1 MSAFNALV
9 AEAEPDRRALLVA
22 WLNTGKDIRLVGEG
36 GTFLEACHT
45 NGENARVDLIV
56 ANMDQCDM
64 ASMRT
69 WTLVKATY
77 PLARVL
83 AITAGRREWCLEAIL
98 LASFTAIRSDEL
110 QRDLFLEMA
119 NQALVHG
126 IPPSNWV
133 LGRLKPLL
141 GSVPEVTVVKL
152 GDLSVDLVR
161 GRVHIG
167 PIPMALTDLE
177 YAVLSYLAQNSNR
190 PVGSQELLERV
201 WQVHP
206 GQGGTR
212 DQVKSLI
219 RRVRRKLAQAGNGRW
234 IIRNVRGEGY
244 QLHGEV
250 SPQEIVGSLSASR
263 ERVAPE

>member
-9 AEAEPDRRALLVA
+9 VDAEPDRRVLLVA
-22 WLNTGKDIRLVGEG
+22 WLNAEEGIQVIGEG
-36 GTFLEACHT
+36 GTFIEACHS
-45 NGENARVDLIV
+45 NGENERVDLIV

-98 LASFTAIRSDEL
+98 LGSFTAIRGDEL
-110 QRDLFLEMA
+110 RRDLFLERA

-126 IPPSNWV
+126 ITPSNWV

-141 GSVPEVTVVKL
+141 GSLPEEPVVKL
-152 GDLSVDLVR
+152 GELSVDLVR
-161 GRVHIG
+161 GRVCIG

-177 YAVLSYLAQNSNR
+177 CAVLSYLAQNSDR
-190 PVGSQELLERV
+190 PIGSQELLERV

-219 RRVRRKLAQAGNGRW
+219 RRVRRKLGEAGNGRW

-250 SPQEIVGSLSASR
+250 SPQDIAGSLSASR